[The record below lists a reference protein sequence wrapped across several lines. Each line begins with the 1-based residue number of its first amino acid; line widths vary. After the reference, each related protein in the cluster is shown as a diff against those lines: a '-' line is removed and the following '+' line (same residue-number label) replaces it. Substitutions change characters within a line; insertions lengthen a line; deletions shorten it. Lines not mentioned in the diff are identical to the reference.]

1 MEERKFGSFY
11 IVGKVSEPHVDC
23 QLSQVTAIS
32 LGDTVPGK
40 ELKWVE
46 SEGFWVADTEVC
58 LNISW
63 QQLNY
68 IGYIFGHPVKIDGR
82 LFLCRSP
89 KISRKPGKPNEWNA
103 LLNRHTWTGTSFYH
117 FWVQEAKR
125 GESAMRY
132 ACESQLAQK
141 IDAFNSGCRAHWIGF
156 RPVLEPLPPIPTDL
170 SPLVGQKVLAY
181 APGGYSFHC
190 KMVEV
195 NKYDIV
201 LNTSVEPPRNCAWA
215 IRDGKRVIIK
225 RDCLLWLKEG

>member
-11 IVGKVSEPHVDC
+11 IGGKVSEPHVDC

-89 KISRKPGKPNEWNA
+89 KISRKPGKPKE
-103 LLNRHTWTGTSFYH
+103 HPFTTF
-117 FWVQEAKR
+117 
-125 GESAMRY
+125 
-132 ACESQLAQK
+132 
-141 IDAFNSGCRAHWIGF
+141 GCR
-156 RPVLEPLPPIPTDL
+156 RPSGARVLCDMHVSL
-170 SPLVGQKVLAY
+170 SW
-181 APGGYSFHC
+181 H
-190 KMVEV
+190 
-195 NKYDIV
+195 
-201 LNTSVEPPRNCAWA
+201 
-215 IRDGKRVIIK
+215 KR
-225 RDCLLWLKEG
+225 